1 MTERLKHILL
11 IFLISVILTSC
22 SIPIFFYRHLNP
34 RTNKQAVL
42 HPYFW
47 ENLEFTTEQGSNILV
62 HSFFQRIPRLLD
74 GNNVQKLFIILPK
87 SIYNKGDVLYFQPN
101 LYNVSGYFYSYVPPW
116 WDSDYTNKNL
126 SGKITILEYNDTII
140 KIKEDIKIKKQRKG
154 YIKKYKGIAIFKKQI
169 NN

>member
-22 SIPIFFYRHLNP
+22 SSPIFFYRHLNP

-47 ENLEFTTEQGSNILV
+47 ENLEFTTEQGRNILV

-74 GNNVQKLFIILPK
+74 GNNVQKLFIILPFLVHLQLQYK
-87 SIYNKGDVLYFQPN
+87 SYLQFRQHLNHI
-101 LYNVSGYFYSYVPPW
+101 
-116 WDSDYTNKNL
+116 
-126 SGKITILEYNDTII
+126 E
-140 KIKEDIKIKKQRKG
+140 
-154 YIKKYKGIAIFKKQI
+154 
-169 NN
+169 